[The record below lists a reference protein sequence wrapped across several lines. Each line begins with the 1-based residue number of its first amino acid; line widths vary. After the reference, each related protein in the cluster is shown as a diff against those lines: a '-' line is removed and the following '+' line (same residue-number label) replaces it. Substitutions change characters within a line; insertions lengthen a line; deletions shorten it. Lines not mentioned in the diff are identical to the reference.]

1 MLILFKLL
9 DLFRLMISID
19 SIKKWTFT
27 VLSVI
32 IITIQMRIQNG
43 SYPVVRRVDES
54 IVVTR
59 TILAGGE
66 NRWQIETLHLLCS
79 GVCIWPFK
87 NGGSALPTTLTN

>member
-1 MLILFKLL
+1 M
-9 DLFRLMISID
+9 RLQ
-19 SIKKWTFT
+19 
-27 VLSVI
+27 V
-32 IITIQMRIQNG
+32 RY
-43 SYPVVRRVDES
+43 YPVVRRVDES

-87 NGGSALPTTLTN
+87 NGGRGTRYNIVAALD